1 MTDKRNH
8 VDYHWYLV
16 RTQPGHEREL
26 GCLIDREKEN
36 THNILE
42 AYCPTHTTVNVR
54 HGDQE
59 RKLPLFDGYVFV
71 LATES
76 ALREFLHDR
85 YPNAF
90 LRYKRKRQEN
100 EKAEPFTIP
109 EEQMRAFMDFND
121 NYADK
126 VVVLERPYT
135 DYAFNEKAG
144 EPNEIVRVIDG
155 PLAGCEGY
163 ICRFRRERRLVFQ
176 VRGFEPGSWL
186 TVSYPNV
193 WDLHVVRLHN
203 TENDRLSVGTEKG
216 RAADVLIGIL
226 QACGYGERTLPLFHA
241 LMRRLV
247 AKPSLVTLCK
257 ELYAE
262 GEVTLSMRLAQMG
275 GEEAGQVI
283 NLVRYEREHP
293 GYLKAHW
300 SKLTLRP
307 FLTPTPGVE
316 MKEDEDETELR
327 HTHFTE
333 VIRRVA
339 ITEQVYN
346 PSKEAGGSVT
356 TPYYVHVGIM
366 AGKGTVP
373 ITLFANWDDFLAE
386 YFLTD
391 GKAKEKLLE
400 GQLQYEKLVDSFRNY
415 APILYKVLTDPH
427 SAVKPIQGL
436 RVGEYRLN
444 VLAITATADTLQNAK
459 DELINTCVNLCR
471 ELNATT
477 HLAVWR
483 RYLRTVWLHK

>member
-1 MTDKRNH
+1 MPDKVNH
-8 VDYHWYLV
+8 VDYRWYIMRTRRHQEAKLV
-16 RTQPGHEREL
+16 ELLERQ
-26 GCLIDREKEN
+26 K
-36 THNILE
+36 TKTKNILE
-42 AYCPTHTTVNVR
+42 VYSPTHTMVNVR
-54 HGDQE
+54 ADGTDRQA
-59 RKLPLFDGYVFV
+59 PLFAGVVFV
-71 LATES
+71 LATQSSLMEFM
-76 ALREFLHDR
+76 REHPQEADVQ
-85 YPNAF
+85 YE
-90 LRYKRKRQEN
+90 RKRN
-100 EKAEPFTIP
+100 EGERTRLRVVP
-109 EEQMRAFMDFND
+109 EEQMRAFRDYND

-415 APILYKVLTDPH
+415 APILYKVLIDPH

-444 VLAITATADTLQNAK
+444 VLAITATADTLQSAK

>member
-176 VRGFEPGSWL
+176 VRGYEPGSWL

-226 QACGYGERTLPLFHA
+226 QACGYGDRALPLFHA
-241 LMRRLV
+241 IMQRLV
-247 AKPSLVTLCK
+247 AKPSLVALCK

-262 GEVTLSMRLAQMG
+262 GEVALSMRLAQMG
-275 GEEAGQVI
+275 GEEAELVI

-293 GYLKAHW
+293 GYLKTQW

-316 MKEDEDETELR
+316 MAEGHDEVELR

-333 VIRRVA
+333 TIRRVA

-346 PSKEAGGSVT
+346 PSKETGGTVT
-356 TPYYVHVGIM
+356 TTYYAHIGILPDKT
-366 AGKGTVP
+366 AATF
-373 ITLFANWDDFLAE
+373 TLFANWDDFLAE

-477 HLAVWR
+477 PLAVWR
-483 RYLRTVWLHK
+483 RYLRTVWLHQ

>member
-36 THNILE
+36 SHNILE

-176 VRGFEPGSWL
+176 VRGYEPGSWL

-226 QACGYGERTLPLFHA
+226 QACGYGDRALPLFHA
-241 LMRRLV
+241 IMQRLV
-247 AKPSLVTLCK
+247 AKPSLVALCK

-262 GEVTLSMRLAQMG
+262 GEVALSMRLAQMG
-275 GEEAGQVI
+275 GEEAELVI

-293 GYLKAHW
+293 GYLKTQW

-316 MKEDEDETELR
+316 MAEGHDEVELR

-333 VIRRVA
+333 TIRRVA

-346 PSKEAGGSVT
+346 PSKETGGTVT
-356 TPYYVHVGIM
+356 TTYYAHIGILPDKT
-366 AGKGTVP
+366 AATF
-373 ITLFANWDDFLAE
+373 TLFANWDDFLAE